1 MTDMTTI
8 AKIYDTLANGEIQIS
23 GTFEPPEGAAT
34 EVTLAAILS
43 ALASVAVT
51 GPLTNTQL
59 RAAAVAVEANALPLP
74 EGAATETTLAS
85 ILSALAS
92 VAVTGPLTD
101 AQLRATALAI
111 QAASLPLPTGAAT
124 QTTLAAVLAALQAT
138 LTARFI
144 PDLIGQEQTVLVQL
158 HATAWTP
165 ITPRLSIPDWVTRIM
180 VTAPDGVTRIRLNG
194 DPAGAVSTTATAGA
208 TLAAN
213 EVRIAYLSPGTNR
226 TVGFTSAV
234 AGGIAA
240 VEFIG

>member
-23 GTFEPPEGAAT
+23 GTFSAEPPEGAAT
-34 EVTLAAILS
+34 EATLEAILT
-43 ALASVAVT
+43 ALAGELQVSGT
-51 GPLTNTQL
+51 F
-59 RAAAVAVEANALPLP
+59 ESP
-74 EGAATETTLAS
+74 EGAATEATLAS

-101 AQLRATALAI
+101 TQLRATALAI

-158 HATAWTP
+158 HGTAWQP
-165 ITPRLSIPDWVTRIM
+165 ISPRLSIPDWVTRIM

-194 DPAGAVSTTATAGA
+194 DPGGAVTTTPTNGA

-213 EVRIAYLSPGTNR
+213 EVRIAYLSPGTSR
-226 TVGFTSAV
+226 TVGFTREV